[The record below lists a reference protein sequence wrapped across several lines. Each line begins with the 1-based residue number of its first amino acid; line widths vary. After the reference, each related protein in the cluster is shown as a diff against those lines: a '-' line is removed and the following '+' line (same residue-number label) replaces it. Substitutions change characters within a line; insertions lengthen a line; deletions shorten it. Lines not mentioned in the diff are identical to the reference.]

1 MLAVIADPVFD
12 RSDSRFTTPATET
25 GDKTQTQ
32 TITGDDARS
41 IEHLAEN
48 SGDKSGV
55 TTLRLV
61 IPRLP
66 FTRQEATRVLAL
78 TPKNSS
84 FGAIDFQANR
94 ETVLNGSLDQYR
106 YVHFATRCAR

>member
-55 TTLRLV
+55 TTLQIGDPASAV
-61 IPRLP
+61 HP
-66 FTRQEATRVLAL
+66 T
-78 TPKNSS
+78 
-84 FGAIDFQANR
+84 
-94 ETVLNGSLDQYR
+94 GSN
-106 YVHFATRCAR
+106 TTARAHAEEFKLWRD